1 MNNHCFWEFHII
13 SMIFFSI
20 AQNIVYDIIPPIRRI
35 EMIDTILFDLD
46 GTLLKM
52 NEKQFIQ
59 SYFSR
64 IQALFEHLELDVP
77 LVMKGF
83 LQGVTAMI
91 SNNGTKT
98 NEEAYWDTF
107 TAITKI
113 DRNLLEPHLQ
123 TFYET
128 TFNEVIEATDTYENL
143 QAVLDHLINKGYT
156 LLLTT
161 NPMFPRI
168 ATMSRIRWAN
178 LNPESFKEITTFEN
192 YHYCKPNPHYYRE
205 VLEKMGIEPNKCLMV
220 GNDAQEDL
228 VVQKLGMTT
237 YLVTDHLI
245 DRENNSYKTDY
256 ESTMVEFIEFAYN
269 QLPDLK
275 P

>member
-1 MNNHCFWEFHII
+1 
-13 SMIFFSI
+13 
-20 AQNIVYDIIPPIRRI
+20 
-35 EMIDTILFDLD
+35 MIDTILFDLD

-64 IQALFEHLELDVP
+64 IQTLFEQLEMNVP
-77 LVMKGF
+77 LLMQGF

-91 SNNGTKT
+91 NNNGLKT
-98 NEEAYWDTF
+98 NEEVYWDTF
-107 TAITKI
+107 TEFTAI
-113 DRNLLEPHLQ
+113 DRAILEPHLQ

-128 TFNEVIEATDTYENL
+128 TFNEVIEATDTYDNL
-143 QAVLDHLINKGYT
+143 QNLLDHLIDKGYT

-178 LNPESFKEITTFEN
+178 LKAESFKEITTFEN
-192 YHYCKPNPHYYRE
+192 YHYCKPNPNYYRE
-205 VLEKMGIEPNKCLMV
+205 VLEKMGITPEQCLMV

-228 VVQKLGMTT
+228 IVHKLGMTT

-245 DRENNSYKTDY
+245 DRENNNYKTDY
-256 ESTMVEFIEFAYN
+256 ESTMTEFIDFAYN
-269 QLPDLK
+269 QLPHLK

>member
-1 MNNHCFWEFHII
+1 
-13 SMIFFSI
+13 
-20 AQNIVYDIIPPIRRI
+20 
-35 EMIDTILFDLD
+35 MIDTILFDLD

-64 IQALFEHLELDVP
+64 IQALFETLELDVP

-83 LQGVTAMI
+83 MQGVTSMI
-91 SNNGTKT
+91 SNDGHKT
-98 NEEAYWDTF
+98 NEEVYWDTF
-107 TAITKI
+107 VRVTNIQKEF
-113 DRNLLEPHLQ
+113 LEPHLQ

-128 TFNEVIEATDTYENL
+128 TFNEVIEATDTYDDL
-143 QAVLDHLINKGYT
+143 QNMLDHLIDKGYT

-161 NPMFPRI
+161 NPMFPKI
-168 ATMSRIRWAN
+168 ATMSRIRWAK
-178 LNPESFKEITTFEN
+178 LKAESFKEITTFEN
-192 YHYCKPNPHYYRE
+192 YHYCKPNPKYYLE
-205 VLEKMGIEPNKCLMV
+205 VLEKMGIQPSQCLMV

-256 ESTMVEFIEFAYN
+256 ESTMVEFIEFSIN